1 MENQLMFR
9 LAPDSFDVPLT
20 RRNWTFLTTGL
31 LIYTFSAFSVAGE
44 PPPQIEFNRQIRPIL
59 AENCF
64 PCHGPDASH
73 RKADLRLDTAA
84 GAVMDLGDRS
94 ALVPGSL
101 EKSELWIRITSKDP
115 SELMPPPKSHKTLSQ
130 EQLRLVQAW
139 ITQGG
144 KYQSHWAYLPPQ
156 RPLVPEAMP
165 SAQSSNPIDRFIEAQ
180 LVEKNLNFS
189 EPART
194 EVLWR
199 RVSFDLTGLPPESS
213 EVNVQ
218 ADLSLDAYGH
228 YVERLLQSPQFGER
242 MATFWLDLVRYANT
256 VGYHGDQEHPISPYR
271 DYVIAAFNLNMPF
284 DQFTREQIA
293 GDLLPNATESQK
305 IASGYNR
312 LLQTSHEGGVQVK
325 EYLHKYDAD
334 RVRNVSGVWMAA
346 TMGCAECHDHKY
358 DPYSQKNFYQMAAFF
373 ADVDDTRTFKGGDS
387 NPTRREPEIV
397 VFEPLDRLQ
406 IADVMARI
414 RRLERAVPIP
424 VKDSSASSSL
434 KIDRAADAPRESN
447 RDISSDTNAEL
458 ARLKSE
464 LETLQKRGRRTM
476 VTESIAPKT
485 VRVLNRGDWMD
496 ETGEIVMP
504 ETPQFLG
511 EFKDQTRRLNRLDLA
526 NWLCQPTHPLTAR
539 VFVNRIWYLL
549 MGNGLTRSLDDMGVQ
564 GESPSHPELLDWLAV
579 EFIESGWD
587 VKNLVRLIVTSRT
600 YRQSST
606 LTPHLN
612 EIDPLNNMFARQ
624 TFYRLPAEMIRDQA
638 LSLSHLLVSR
648 TGGASSHPY
657 QPAGYYQHLNFPKR
671 DYHPDQDDNQYRRAI
686 YQHWQRQFL
695 HPMLKAF
702 DAPMREECTAQRPV
716 SNTPLAALTL
726 LNDPSFIEAARGLGI
741 RILREQG
748 GQLSDRDRINWAWHQ
763 VLFRDP
769 LKSEADS
776 IKKHLENTRRYFRET
791 PDAAQKL
798 LHVGLMP
805 TPSDLEPV
813 ELASWAEVSRVLF
826 NLHETITRR

>member
-1 MENQLMFR
+1 MFR